1 MRIYLLLAIGLGAS
15 FAPVTFASGVVGLP
29 PNVER
34 LVVRAFSPD
43 YPVEARRLRCG
54 GTGIYLLRVQIKS
67 GAVTQVLVGRSA
79 GDSSLDRAAV
89 KALLRWRFKPGAFP
103 YRKITSVPLSPP
115 QTEAETLVKLPMTF
129 TP

>member
-1 MRIYLLLAIGLGAS
+1 MRIYYLLAIVVAAS
-15 FAPVTFASGVVGLP
+15 FAHGAFASGIVAVP
-29 PNVER
+29 PNVQR
-34 LVVRAFSPD
+34 LVVRAFAPD
-43 YPVEARRLRCG
+43 YPAQARRLGRG

-67 GAVTQVLVGRSA
+67 GFVTQVLVGRSA

-89 KALLRWRFKPGAFP
+89 KALLRWRFKSGAFP

-115 QTEAETLVKLPMTF
+115 QTEKETLVKLPMTF